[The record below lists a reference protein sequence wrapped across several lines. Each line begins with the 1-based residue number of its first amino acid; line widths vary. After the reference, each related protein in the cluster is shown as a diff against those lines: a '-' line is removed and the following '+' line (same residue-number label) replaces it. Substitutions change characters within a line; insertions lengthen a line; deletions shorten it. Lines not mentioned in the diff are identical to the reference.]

1 MATRLPLSDVKV
13 LDFMW
18 VLAGPGITRS
28 MADYGATIIRIES
41 TQRVD
46 PTRTVGPFKDNN
58 TNPEFSA
65 LYSNNNA
72 GKLGLSLDLS
82 KPEARAIVLDLVR
95 WADVVSE
102 SFSPKAMRNWGFD
115 YESLRA
121 VKPDII
127 MISSCLMGQTGPLA
141 STAGHDINYIAIAG
155 ALDNFRRTGERP
167 LPPLNLVGD
176 MGGGGML
183 LAFGITSALVHVA
196 RTGQGQVIDAA
207 MVDGAALQLATTFGM
222 RAQGRWGGEP
232 GSNFS
237 DTGAPSYEVYECADG
252 KFIAVGAIE
261 GPFWAEVLKL
271 LDLPADSVPSRDDP
285 AQWPETKD
293 VLAEVFRRK
302 GRDEWAALFEG
313 TDACVT
319 PVLSMDEAPEYPH
332 ALARSAFV
340 DVGGTV
346 QPAPAPRFSAT
357 PADIPGAPPERGADT
372 VEVLREWGFSAQDI
386 GALGQRPSR

>member
-1 MATRLPLSDVKV
+1 VTGPLQGIRVLELAGIGPAPFGCMLLADLGAEVVRVERAMSAAGLAAADDGGRSQSDARKYVPHRGRRSIELDVK
-13 LDFMW
+13 
-18 VLAGPGITRS
+18 
-28 MADYGATIIRIES
+28 
-41 TQRVD
+41 
-46 PTRTVGPFKDNN
+46 
-58 TNPEFSA
+58 SA
-65 LYSNNNA
+65 RGRDAL
-72 GKLGLSLDLS
+72 LH
-82 KPEARAIVLDLVR
+82 LVEG
-95 WADVVSE
+95 ADVLVE
-102 SFSPKAMRNWGFD
+102 GYRPGVVERLGIGPDECLARNPRLIYARMTGW
-115 YESLRA
+115 
-121 VKPDII
+121 
-127 MISSCLMGQTGPLA
+127 GQTGPLA

-232 GSNFS
+232 GSNFC

>member
-1 MATRLPLSDVKV
+1 VTGPLQGIRVLELAGIGPAPFGCMLLADLGAEVVRVERAMSAAGLAAADDGGRSQSDARKYVPHRGRRSIELDVK
-13 LDFMW
+13 
-18 VLAGPGITRS
+18 
-28 MADYGATIIRIES
+28 
-41 TQRVD
+41 
-46 PTRTVGPFKDNN
+46 
-58 TNPEFSA
+58 SA
-65 LYSNNNA
+65 RGRDAL
-72 GKLGLSLDLS
+72 LH
-82 KPEARAIVLDLVR
+82 LVEG
-95 WADVVSE
+95 ADVLVE
-102 SFSPKAMRNWGFD
+102 GYRPGVVERLGIGPDECLARNPRLIYARMTGW
-115 YESLRA
+115 
-121 VKPDII
+121 
-127 MISSCLMGQTGPLA
+127 GQTGPLA